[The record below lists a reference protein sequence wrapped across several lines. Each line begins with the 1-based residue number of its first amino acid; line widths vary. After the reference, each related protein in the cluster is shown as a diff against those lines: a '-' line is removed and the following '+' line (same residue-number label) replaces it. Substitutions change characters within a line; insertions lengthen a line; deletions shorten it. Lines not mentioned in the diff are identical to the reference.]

1 MKERI
6 IFLYGEDIYS
16 IKNVTRKLVA
26 NFIEKEKGDLNVKI
40 FESNDLSLEAFINS
54 IMSAPFLGDEKLTVV
69 KNFLISGDDKEMEK
83 KILKYL
89 EKIPEKSKVIFV
101 EEGKPDARGAL
112 FKFLEKTN
120 SKNFP
125 LPNEIKIRQFI
136 TDLVNQSDLKISN
149 QALSK
154 ISQYVGPDF
163 WQLENELSKLILYV
177 KSLNKSEITEKDIE
191 KLIEPNITLKIFDLT
206 DALANR
212 NKKKALE
219 IFNDFVRA
227 GEDLFLV
234 FNMIIY
240 QVRNM
245 LIVEDLVKLGKKNDV
260 AKISGLHPFVVKKI
274 EYSLPKF
281 KKGELVSFYQRL
293 GDIDWQIKTG
303 RADIETALV
312 MLFVDFCKSDK
323 MI

>member
-1 MKERI
+1 MKDRI
-6 IFLYGEDIYS
+6 IFIYGEDVYS

-26 NFIEKEKGDLNVKI
+26 NFIEKEKSDLNIKI
-40 FESNDLSLEAFINS
+40 FESNDLTLEAFINS
-54 IMSAPFLGDEKLTVV
+54 IMSAPFLGEEKLTVI
-69 KNFLISGDDKEMEK
+69 KNFLINGDNKEMEK

-89 EKIPEKSKVIFV
+89 EQIPEKSKVIFV

-112 FKFLEKTN
+112 FKFLEKIN

-125 LPNEIKIRQFI
+125 PPNEIKIRQFI
-136 TDLVNQSDLKISN
+136 TDLVTQSDLKITN

-154 ISQYVGPDF
+154 VSQYVGPDL
-163 WQLENELSKLILYV
+163 WQLENELLKLILYV
-177 KSLNKSEITEKDIE
+177 KSINQTEITEENVE

-206 DALANR
+206 DALASR
-212 NKKKALE
+212 NGKKVIG

-245 LIVEDLVKLGKKNDV
+245 LIVEDLINLGKKNDI
-260 AKISGLHPFVVKKI
+260 AKLSGLHPFVVKKI
-274 EYSLPKF
+274 EYSLSKF
-281 KKGELVSFYQRL
+281 QKGELVSFYARL

-303 RADIETALV
+303 RSEIETALV

-323 MI
+323 IR